1 MDFEI
6 IAVGTELL
14 LGQIVNSNAQY
25 ISQKISELGG
35 NLFYQTVVGDNPQ
48 RLKKALEIASARA
61 DIIITTG
68 GLGPTGDDLT
78 KETVAEFCGR
88 KCVPDEESWQ
98 RILDRLEGQGLP
110 VPENNRKQAEMP
122 EGCIIL
128 PNANGTAPGAVIEEG
143 EKTYII
149 LPGPPSE
156 MAPMFREQVYPYLEK
171 RSDCVI
177 YSKTLRVF
185 GIGES
190 AAEEKLRFLMETQT
204 NPTLAPYAKLGEVT
218 LRLTAKAKER
228 EEAEKMLEP
237 LEKQVRDILGDVVY
251 AEGEENSLQQ
261 TLVKLLLEKGKKI
274 AAAESCTG
282 GMLAELITSV
292 PGASGCL
299 DCSMVTYSNEQ
310 KQKLLGVS
318 AETLE
323 KYGAVSEQTA
333 LEMSKGIRERS
344 GADIGIGITGVAGPG
359 GGTEEK
365 PVGLVY
371 VGICTEQIHR
381 AFRYR
386 FIGSR
391 NAVRTRT
398 CMNAMDLAR
407 RSLLDILPEG

>member
-128 PNANGTAPGAVIEEG
+128 PNANGTAPGAVIEED

-190 AAEEKLRFLMETQT
+190 AAEEKLKFLMETQT

-237 LEKQVRDILGDVVY
+237 LEKQVRDILGDVIY

-407 RSLLDILPEG
+407 RSLLDIFPEE

>member
-14 LGQIVNSNAQY
+14 LGQIVNTNAQY

-35 NLFYQTVVGDNPQ
+35 NLFFQTVVGDNPQ
-48 RLKKALEIASARA
+48 RLKNALEIASSRA
-61 DIIITTG
+61 DVIITTG

-78 KETVAEFCGR
+78 KETIAEFCGR
-88 KCVPDEESWQ
+88 KCVLDEESWQ
-98 RILDRLEGQGLP
+98 RILDRFEGQGLDIP
-110 VPENNRKQAEMP
+110 ANNKKQAEMP
-122 EGCIIL
+122 EGCMIL
-128 PNANGTAPGAVIEEG
+128 PNSNGTAPGAVIEEG
-143 EKTYII
+143 NKIYIM

-156 MAPMFREQVYPYLEK
+156 MVPMFRDQAYPYLEK
-171 RSDCVI
+171 RSECVI

-190 AAEEKLRFLMETQT
+190 AAEEKLKFLMESQS
-204 NPTLAPYAKLGEVT
+204 NPTLAPYAKTGEVT
-218 LRLTAKAKER
+218 LRLTAKAKEAD
-228 EEAEKMLEP
+228 EAAKMLEP
-237 LEKQVRDILGDVVY
+237 LEKQVREILGDTVY

-261 TLVKLLLEKGKKI
+261 TLVDLLLEKGKKI

-282 GMLAELITSV
+282 GMFAQLITSV

-318 AETLE
+318 ADTLE

-344 GADIGIGITGVAGPG
+344 GADIGIGITGIAGPG
-359 GGTEEK
+359 GGTEDK

-371 VGICTEQIHR
+371 IGICTESLHR
-381 AFRYR
+381 VFRFQ

-391 NAVRTRT
+391 DAVRTRT

-407 RSLLDILPEG
+407 RSLLDIFPER

>member
-143 EKTYII
+143 KKTYII

-190 AAEEKLRFLMETQT
+190 AAEEKLKFLMETQT

-261 TLVKLLLEKGKKI
+261 TLVELLLEKGKKI